1 MTVPAN
7 STPLCGLVRISLACS
22 LLALAGCAAGTPAV
36 PGVDSLLSASEH
48 RENLERQR
56 ARERALDAPVE
67 REPPN
72 FEDSMAEGDHFK
84 ASGNASRAY
93 LAYRRAQT
101 LEPENPLP
109 RRRIAFLAI
118 REEPVAARNLF
129 AELLQSAP
137 TDAGLLYGLAFAE
150 LQSGRI
156 SAARSALDL
165 AVALNPEFVSAQKL
179 LGVVCDRM
187 DDREAAQHH
196 YRRALESEPNDL
208 STLNNLGVS
217 LLLSDDY
224 EQAAQALGKAVALGS
239 TDAATLTN
247 LGLALAFLGRSE
259 AALDAFRR
267 AGSEG
272 DAYNNLGYAL
282 MLQGEKD
289 AARVYYEKALLAND
303 TDEDRVIR
311 NLLQLDSA
319 IATAAWT
326 TPRAHPAPE
335 GNDEPGLDPHTTDAD
350 PVDESPDN

>member
-118 REEPVAARNLF
+118 REEPTTARSLF
-129 AELLQSAP
+129 AELLQDDP
-137 TDAGLLYGLAFAE
+137 NDAGLLYGLGFAE

-165 AVALNPEFVSAQKL
+165 AVALNPELTPAHKL

-187 DDREAAQHH
+187 EDHDAAQHY
-196 YRRALESEPNDL
+196 YRRVLESEPNDVN
-208 STLNNLGVS
+208 TLNNLGVS
-217 LLLSDDY
+217 LLLSDNY
-224 EQAAQALGKAVALGS
+224 EPAAQALGKAVALGS
-239 TDAATLTN
+239 TDPATLTN
-247 LGLALAFLGRSE
+247 LGLSLAFLGRTE
-259 AALDAFRR
+259 ASLDAFRR

-282 MLQGEKD
+282 TLQGKND

-303 TDEDRVIR
+303 TSEDRVIR
-311 NLLQLDSA
+311 NLLRLDSA
-319 IATAAWT
+319 VETAALT
-326 TPRAHPAPE
+326 TTRADPVSAEEHDPE
-335 GNDEPGLDPHTTDAD
+335 LDLHTTHAD
-350 PVDESPDN
+350 PVDESTGN